1 MLKATPRRYVWL
13 QDGCTTGASGPWIM
27 ARPRLG
33 HRSVNASVIN
43 AHVLNIG
50 GYGVRSPIDSL

>member
-1 MLKATPRRYVWL
+1 
-13 QDGCTTGASGPWIM
+13 M

-43 AHVLNIG
+43 AG
-50 GYGVRSPIDSL
+50 GYGVRSPIDSTVFDPPLRRLRICGPCRYLPVITHKSVG